1 MIPLFLMMLT
11 QTALGQ
17 TNLQE
22 TRTELLQG
30 TWMIDTMYIDFDMS
44 EEMFVLY
51 QEKFE
56 TIKAETSF
64 VFNADS
70 TYTKNSNQAPR
81 HGRWRISPNGNMII
95 IQFKDSD
102 EISRTLIDQLDENHL
117 VMIPVDQSAQNSR
130 VELVKV
136 QKDD

>member
-70 TYTKNSNQAPR
+70 TYTKISNQAPR

-117 VMIPVDQSAQNSR
+117 FMIPVDQSAQNSR